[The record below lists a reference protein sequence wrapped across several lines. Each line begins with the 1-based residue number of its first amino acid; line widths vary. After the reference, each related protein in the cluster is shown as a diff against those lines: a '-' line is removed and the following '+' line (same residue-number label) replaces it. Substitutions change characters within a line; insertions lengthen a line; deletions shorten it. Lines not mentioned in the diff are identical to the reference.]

1 MKIFRTISELQNWGI
16 PNQNNNI
23 GYVPTMGALH
33 EGHLSLVK
41 HSKNTCKITI
51 VSIFVNELQF
61 APEEDFEQYPRTLEQ
76 DLAKLK
82 QLKVDAL
89 FLPSSIEIYKN
100 DFSFLISEKNLS
112 QKLEGLSRPGFFSGV
127 TTIVCKLFNI
137 IQPSFAFFG
146 KKDIQQL
153 IIIKKMVSDLNF
165 NITIVG
171 CETIRESSGLAMS
184 SRNQYLSN
192 EDKKSASLLYKTLV
206 LGKDL
211 LNNFEEVGSVKLQ
224 MKTTLENNKKIK
236 IDYISIANLDTLRE
250 FKKNVILKNEKAVI
264 SAAIFINGVRL
275 IDNIIIE

>member
-1 MKIFRTISELQNWGI
+1 M
-16 PNQNNNI
+16 
-23 GYVPTMGALH
+23 PTMGALH

-82 QLKVDAL
+82 HLKVDAL
-89 FLPSSIEIYKN
+89 FLPLSTEIYKN
-100 DFSFLISEKNLS
+100 DFSFLISEKKLS

>member
-1 MKIFRTISELQNWGI
+1 MKIFKTISELQNWGI

-61 APEEDFEQYPRTLEQ
+61 APEEDFEQYPRTLEK

-82 QLKVDAL
+82 HLKVDAL
-89 FLPSSIEIYKN
+89 FLPLSTEIYKN
-100 DFSFLISEKNLS
+100 DFSFLISEKKLS

-236 IDYISIANLDTLRE
+236 IDYISIANLDTLKE

>member
-1 MKIFRTISELQNWGI
+1 MKIFKTISELQNWGI

-82 QLKVDAL
+82 HLKVDAL
-89 FLPSSIEIYKN
+89 FLPLSTEIYKN
-100 DFSFLISEKNLS
+100 DFSFLISEKKLS

-192 EDKKSASLLYKTLV
+192 KDKKNASLLYKALV
-206 LGKDL
+206 IGKGL